1 MKKFISMTMAAIM
14 AASIVPS
21 TAFAA
26 DEEIAKIKTVG
37 AIEWNTEKAKTKPEI
52 DGVELQIKLKD
63 FYQSYQSANEKFELT
78 LETNGASVAND
89 TSSFTDLID
98 LTSSGSG
105 VYRDGTLIG
114 KVFVEPYELE
124 DTTFDFVIQENG
136 YNFVE
141 DDKIVIIIND
151 MKMDR
156 YSEGAKAT
164 IDVTGDFGEASDL
177 LVAAIYG
184 NSFKV
189 DYSKKLT
196 EIAVESEKTLNTI
209 TIESK
214 VGKFSDKEE
223 IKVKINSDFE
233 ISKFEA
239 SMIEGGT
246 YKDGSLKDN
255 KEFVIIPSDG
265 SEEITIKGL
274 EIESLD
280 GAKPGDIAKFEVK
293 CKGYDAAYVEVA
305 KVVADEVTIT
315 VDEDEDVPVMYSGT
329 DIVDTGLDTD
339 NKNHKA
345 LAVTIE
351 EVTVDSWDEKDAWTL
366 ILPEGVYVSN
376 IENADMKFENMSFT
390 GYPSGP
396 MEMFKDA
403 YKKGDFEAFEFGRRS
418 FTVDKDKKATLEFT
432 FELIAEP
439 GFEGPVELTFDNGE
453 FKDSVVIAKFVSPYK
468 VEAKQNDVKIDYRYT
483 KLDSNI
489 VITEV
494 EEDLWK
500 DTEFKFEVDH
510 MSFEDTTKYDAN
522 FDVKELKSLKNDELG
537 FKITEQSDEEPFK
550 VVISDMSLYMDR
562 NLPAGGY
569 DLIMNTTMSDA
580 FMDAAL
586 FGSTKSIGE
595 ELFNGAD
602 EFDVVAKEDFVNV
615 ITGDADTFVTK
626 VEVPVGK
633 DYIKAGDKVFTLDVP
648 AYINTDNYTML
659 PVRAVAIA
667 LGIDNDAIIW
677 NAETH
682 TATIFHGSRIISMTV
697 GADVM
702 TVNGTTIP
710 TATSVKVVNGRMFIP
725 MRDLATAMN
734 AKLDWDAATKTAYFN

>member
-1 MKKFISMTMAAIM
+1 MKKFISITMAAIM

-63 FYQSYQSANEKFELT
+63 FYQSYQSTNEKFELT

-164 IDVTGDFGEASDL
+164 IDVTGDFGEVSDL
-177 LVAAIYG
+177 PMAAIYG

-255 KEFVIIPSDG
+255 KEFVIIPSDDG
-265 SEEITIKGL
+265 EEITIKGL

-280 GAKPGDIAKFEVK
+280 GAKPGDIAKFEVR
-293 CKGYDAAYVEVA
+293 CKGYDTAYVEVA
-305 KVVADEVTIT
+305 KVVADKVTIT

-329 DIVDTGLDTD
+329 DIIDIGLDTD

-366 ILPEGVYVSN
+366 TLPEGVYVSN
-376 IENADMKFENMSFT
+376 IEDADMKSENISFT

-396 MEMFKDA
+396 MKMFKDA
-403 YKKGDFEAFEFGRRS
+403 YKKGDFEAFEFSRRS

-453 FKDSVVIAKFVSPYK
+453 FKDSVVIAEFVSPYK

-494 EEDLWK
+494 EEGLWK

-569 DLIMNTTMSDA
+569 DLIMNTTMSNA

-586 FGSTKSIGE
+586 FGSAKSIGE
-595 ELFNGAD
+595 ELFDSAD

-615 ITGDADTFVTK
+615 ITGDAGTFVTK

-648 AYINTDNYTML
+648 AYINADNYTML

-702 TVNGTTIP
+702 TVNSTTIP

>member
-1 MKKFISMTMAAIM
+1 MKKFISMTMVAIM

-37 AIEWNTEKAKTKPEI
+37 AIEWNTETAKTKPEI

-63 FYQSYQSANEKFELT
+63 FYQSYKSANEKFELT
-78 LETNGASVAND
+78 LEANGASVAND

-98 LTSSGSG
+98 LTGSGSG
-105 VYRDGTLIG
+105 VYRNGTMVG

-124 DTTFDFVIQENG
+124 DTTFDFVIQEDG

-141 DDKIVIIIND
+141 DDKIVIVIND

-164 IDVTGDFGEASDL
+164 VDVTGDFGEASDL
-177 LVAAIYG
+177 PIAAIYG

-233 ISKFEA
+233 ISRFVA
-239 SMIEGGT
+239 TMIEGGI
-246 YKDGSLKDN
+246 YKNGSLKDN
-255 KEFVIIPSDG
+255 KEFVIIPFDG

-280 GAKPGDIAKFEVK
+280 GAKPGDIAKFEVR
-293 CKGYDAAYVEVA
+293 CKGYDTAYVEVA

-315 VDEDEDVPVMYSGT
+315 VDEDEDIPMMYSGT
-329 DIVDTGLDTD
+329 DIADTGLDTD
-339 NKNHKA
+339 NKDHKA

-366 ILPEGVYVSN
+366 TLPEGVYVSN
-376 IENADMKFENMSFT
+376 IEDADMKSENMSFT

-396 MEMFKDA
+396 MKMFKDA

-418 FTVDKDKKATLEFT
+418 FTVDKDEKATLEFT

-537 FKITEQSDEEPFK
+537 FKIAEQSDEEPFK

-580 FMDAAL
+580 FMNAPL
-586 FGSTKSIGE
+586 FGSTKSVGD
-595 ELFNGAD
+595 ELFDGAD
-602 EFDVVAKEDFVNV
+602 EFDVVAKEDFVNI

-633 DYIKAGDKVFTLDVP
+633 DYIKAGDKVFTLDIP
-648 AYINTDNYTML
+648 AYINADNYTML

-710 TATSVKVVNGRMFIP
+710 TATSVEVVNGRMFIP

-734 AKLDWDAATKTAYFN
+734 AKLDWDPVTRTAYFN

>member
-26 DEEIAKIKTVG
+26 EANKITTVG
-37 AIEWNTEKAKTKPEI
+37 EKKCQWSVDEAKNKPAIK
-52 DGVELQIKLKD
+52 DVELQITLKD
-63 FYQSYQSANEKFELT
+63 EFNHSFSNTNEVFEFELDFENAEASLDNGCFPT
-78 LETNGASVAND
+78 AGIGLYRNGTKLTDVIKVNVEDYDKEDNHFEFTVTEQGANLLEGDMIV
-89 TSSFTDLID
+89 
-98 LTSSGSG
+98 
-105 VYRDGTLIG
+105 V
-114 KVFVEPYELE
+114 
-124 DTTFDFVIQENG
+124 TFD
-136 YNFVE
+136 NF
-141 DDKIVIIIND
+141 
-151 MKMDR
+151 KMTK
-156 YSEGAKAT
+156 YSKDTEAT
-164 IDVTGDFGEASDL
+164 VDVSGDFGEAKDL
-177 LVAAIYG
+177 LVAGVYG
-184 NSFKV
+184 NVLTLEYDDKLIEV
-189 DYSKKLT
+189 AEEDYKEVKD
-196 EIAVESEKTLNTI
+196 IA
-209 TIESK
+209 IEPK
-214 VGKFSDKEE
+214 AGKFTTGDE

-233 ISKFEA
+233 IMSIA
-239 SMIEGGT
+239 NDMITGGT
-246 YKDGSLKDN
+246 LKADSWKEN
-255 KEFVIIPSDG
+255 EFVIIAENV
-265 SEEITIKGL
+265 EEI
-274 EIESLD
+274 EISNMVIEALD
-280 GAKPGDIAKFEVK
+280 SAKPGDIGTITIR
-293 CKGYDAAYVEVA
+293 CKDYESASIDVI
-305 KVVADEVTIT
+305 KVVADEIKVS

-329 DIVDTGLDTD
+329 DKGDSGLNTT
-339 NKNHKA
+339 KEHKA

-351 EVTVDSWDEKDAWTL
+351 EVTADSWDEKDAWTL
-366 ILPEGVYVSN
+366 TLPEGVYVTN
-376 IENADMKFENMSFT
+376 IEDADMKSENMNFT

-396 MEMFKDA
+396 MNMFKDA
-403 YKKGDFEAFEFGRRS
+403 YKKGDFEAFEFSRRS
-418 FTVDKDKKATLEFT
+418 FTVNKDKKATLEFT

-453 FKDSVVIAKFVSPYK
+453 FKDSVVIAEFVSPYK

-562 NLPAGGY
+562 NLPAGSY

-586 FGSTKSIGE
+586 FGTTKSIGE
-595 ELFNGAD
+595 ELFDGAD
-602 EFDVVAKEDFVNV
+602 EFDVVAKEDFVNI

-633 DYIKAGDKVFTLDVP
+633 DYIKAGDKVFTLEVP
-648 AYINTDNYTML
+648 AYINAENYTML
-659 PVRAVAIA
+659 PVRAVAVA

-710 TATSVKVVNGRMFIP
+710 TATSVEVVNGRMFIP

-734 AKLDWDAATKTAYFN
+734 AKLDWDPVTRTAYFN

>member
-26 DEEIAKIKTVG
+26 EANKITTVG
-37 AIEWNTEKAKTKPEI
+37 EKKCQWSVDEAKNKPVI
-52 DGVELQIKLKD
+52 KDVELQITLKD
-63 FYQSYQSANEKFELT
+63 EFNHSFSNTNEVFEFELDFENAEAG
-78 LETNGASVAND
+78 LDSGCFPSDGIGLYRNG
-89 TSSFTDLID
+89 TKLTD
-98 LTSSGSG
+98 
-105 VYRDGTLIG
+105 VV
-114 KVFVEPYELE
+114 KV
-124 DTTFDFVIQENG
+124 N
-136 YNFVE
+136 VE
-141 DDKIVIIIND
+141 DYDKEDNHFEFTVTEQGANLLENDKIVITFDNF
-151 MKMDR
+151 KMTK
-156 YSEGAKAT
+156 YSKDTEAT
-164 IDVTGDFGEASDL
+164 VDVSGDFGEAKDL
-177 LVAAIYG
+177 LVAGVYG
-184 NSFKV
+184 NVLTLEYDDKLIEV
-189 DYSKKLT
+189 AEEDYKEVKD
-196 EIAVESEKTLNTI
+196 I
-209 TIESK
+209 TIEPK
-214 VGKFSDKEE
+214 VGKFTTGDE

-233 ISKFEA
+233 IMSIA
-239 SMIEGGT
+239 NDMITGGT
-246 YKDGSLKDN
+246 LKADSWKEN
-255 KEFVIIPSDG
+255 EFVIIAENV
-265 SEEITIKGL
+265 EEI
-274 EIESLD
+274 EISDMVIEALD
-280 GAKPGDIAKFEVK
+280 SVKPGDIGTITIR
-293 CKGYDAAYVEVA
+293 CKDYESASIDVI
-305 KVVADEVTIT
+305 KVVADEIKVS

-329 DIVDTGLDTD
+329 DKGDSGLNTT
-339 NKNHKA
+339 KEHKA

-351 EVTVDSWDEKDAWTL
+351 EVTADSWDEKDAWTL
-366 ILPEGVYVSN
+366 TLPEGVYVTN
-376 IENADMKFENMSFT
+376 IEDADMKSENMSFT

-396 MEMFKDA
+396 MNMFRDA
-403 YKKGDFEAFEFGRRS
+403 YKKGDFEAFEFSRRS

-453 FKDSVVIAKFVSPYK
+453 FKDSVVIAEFVSPYK

-586 FGSTKSIGE
+586 FGTTKSIGE
-595 ELFNGAD
+595 ELFDGAN
-602 EFDVVAKEDFVNV
+602 EFDTVVKEDFVNI
-615 ITGDADTFVTK
+615 ITGDADTFVTR

-633 DYIKAGDKVFTLDVP
+633 DYIKASDKVFTLDVP
-648 AYINTDNYTML
+648 AYINAENYTML
-659 PVRAVAIA
+659 PVRAVALA

-677 NAETH
+677 NAEAH

-710 TATSVKVVNGRMFIP
+710 TATSVEVVNGRMFIP

-734 AKLDWDAATKTAYFN
+734 AKLDWDPVTRTAYFN

>member
-1 MKKFISMTMAAIM
+1 MKKFISITMAAIM

-26 DEEIAKIKTVG
+26 DEEIATIKTVG

-63 FYQSYQSANEKFELT
+63 FYQSYQSTNEKFELT

-164 IDVTGDFGEASDL
+164 IDVTGDFGEVSDL
-177 LVAAIYG
+177 PMAAIYG

-255 KEFVIIPSDG
+255 KEFVIIPSDDG
-265 SEEITIKGL
+265 EEITIKGL

-280 GAKPGDIAKFEVK
+280 GAKPGDIAKFEVR
-293 CKGYDAAYVEVA
+293 CKGYDTAYVEVA
-305 KVVADEVTIT
+305 KVVADKVTIT

-329 DIVDTGLDTD
+329 DIIDIGLDTD

-366 ILPEGVYVSN
+366 TLPEGVYVSN
-376 IENADMKFENMSFT
+376 IEDADMKYENISFT

-396 MEMFKDA
+396 MKMFKDA
-403 YKKGDFEAFEFGRRS
+403 YKKGDFEAFEFSRRS

-453 FKDSVVIAKFVSPYK
+453 FKDSVVIAEFVSPYK

-494 EEDLWK
+494 EEGLWK

-569 DLIMNTTMSDA
+569 DLIMNTTMSNA

-586 FGSTKSIGE
+586 FGSAKSIGE
-595 ELFNGAD
+595 ELFDSAD

-615 ITGDADTFVTK
+615 ITGDAGTFVTK

-648 AYINTDNYTML
+648 AYINADNYTML

-702 TVNGTTIP
+702 TVNSTTIP

>member
-1 MKKFISMTMAAIM
+1 MKRFISMTMAAMM
-14 AASIVPS
+14 AVSIVPS

-26 DEEIAKIKTVG
+26 NEEIAKIKTVG
-37 AIEWNTEKAKTKPEI
+37 AIEWNAEEAKAKKNL
-52 DGVELQIKLKD
+52 DAVELQISLKD
-63 FYQSYQSANEKFELT
+63 FSHSFNNKNEVFELELDFDGAYITTYNSGQFDMNKYT
-78 LETNGASVAND
+78 L
-89 TSSFTDLID
+89 
-98 LTSSGSG
+98 SG
-105 VYRDGTLIG
+105 VYRDGV
-114 KVFVEPYELE
+114 KVDGPKIYLNAHEEKDTVLE
-124 DTTFDFVIQENG
+124 FEVHENGFDFHK
-136 YNFVE
+136 
-141 DDKIVIIIND
+141 DDKIILVAKD
-151 MKMDR
+151 LRMDR
-156 YSEGAKAT
+156 YSEGAKAVV
-164 IDVTGDFGEASDL
+164 DVTGDFGEATDL
-177 LVAAIYG
+177 PVAAIYG
-184 NSFKV
+184 NGFKV
-189 DYSKKLT
+189 DYSNKLT
-196 EIAVESEKTLNTI
+196 EIAVESEKELKTI

-214 VGKFSDKEE
+214 VGKFSDDEE

-233 ISKFEA
+233 ISRFVA
-239 SMIEGGT
+239 TMIEGGI

-255 KEFVIIPSDG
+255 EEFIIIPFDG

-280 GAKPGDIAKFEVK
+280 SAKPGDIAKFEVR
-293 CKGYDAAYVEVA
+293 CKGYDTAYVEVA

-315 VDEDEDVPVMYSGT
+315 VDEDKDVPVMYSGT
-329 DIVDTGLDTD
+329 DKGDSGLDTT
-339 NKNHKA
+339 KEHKA

-366 ILPEGVYVSN
+366 TLPEGVYVTN
-376 IENADMKFENMSFT
+376 IEDADMKSENMSFT

-396 MEMFKDA
+396 MNMFKDA

-489 VITEV
+489 VITET

-537 FKITEQSDEEPFK
+537 FKIAEQSDEEPFK

-580 FMDAAL
+580 FMDATL
-586 FGSTKSIGE
+586 FGTTKSIGE
-595 ELFNGAD
+595 ELFDSAD
-602 EFDVVAKEDFVNV
+602 EFDTVVKEDFVNV

-648 AYINTDNYTML
+648 AYINADNYTML

-667 LGIDNDAIIW
+667 LGIDNNAIIW

-682 TATIFHGSRIISMTV
+682 TATIFHGSRIISMTI

-702 TVNGTTIP
+702 TVNGTAIP
-710 TATSVKVVNGRMFIP
+710 TATSVEVINGRMFIP

-734 AKLDWDAATKTAYFN
+734 AKLDWDPVTRTAYFN

>member
-63 FYQSYQSANEKFELT
+63 FYQSYQSTNEKFELT

-98 LTSSGSG
+98 LTGSGSG

-156 YSEGAKAT
+156 YSKGAKAT
-164 IDVTGDFGEASDL
+164 IDVTGDFGEVSDL
-177 LVAAIYG
+177 PMAAIYG

-196 EIAVESEKTLNTI
+196 EIAVESEKALNTI

-280 GAKPGDIAKFEVK
+280 GAKPGDIAKFEIR
-293 CKGYDAAYVEVA
+293 CKGYDTAYVEVA

-329 DIVDTGLDTD
+329 DKDDSGLDTT
-339 NKNHKA
+339 KEHKA

-366 ILPEGVYVSN
+366 TLPEGVYVTN
-376 IENADMKFENMSFT
+376 IEDADMKSENMSFT

-396 MEMFKDA
+396 MNMFKDA
-403 YKKGDFEAFEFGRRS
+403 YNKGDFEAFEFNRRS

-453 FKDSVVIAKFVSPYK
+453 FKDSVVIAEFVSPYK

-489 VITEV
+489 VITET

-510 MSFEDTTKYDAN
+510 MSFEDTTKYNAN

-550 VVISDMSLYMDR
+550 VVISDISLYMDR

-580 FMDAAL
+580 FMDASL
-586 FGSTKSIGE
+586 FGSTKSISE
-595 ELFNGAD
+595 ELFDNAD
-602 EFDVVAKEDFVNV
+602 EFDVVAKEDFVNI

-648 AYINTDNYTML
+648 AYINAKNYTML

-702 TVNGTTIP
+702 TVNGTIIP
-710 TATSVKVVNGRMFIP
+710 TATSVEVVNGRMFIP

-734 AKLDWDAATKTAYFN
+734 AKLDWDAVNRVAIFN